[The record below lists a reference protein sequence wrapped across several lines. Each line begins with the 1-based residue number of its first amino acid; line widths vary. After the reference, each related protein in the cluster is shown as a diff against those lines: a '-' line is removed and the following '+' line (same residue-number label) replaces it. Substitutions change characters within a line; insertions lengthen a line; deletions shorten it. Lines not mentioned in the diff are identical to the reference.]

1 MSKTL
6 LALSSASELLAALAM
21 ADSSDVSVWFSKNQV
36 DNHYISR
43 SLRSN
48 LKIETNLNSHYE
60 TVISSQAVAHLFSN
74 PQIVPTSLSSA
85 PILSHADEVLPFS
98 KEKAFEHLRGFNNI
112 ERMPGTMVVISPLGD
127 VDEVRIYSEVIK
139 KEVPKGTDITLVTTL
154 ETELNL
160 EESIADDLVAHYSI
174 KVLPRFFNHYPL
186 ESILF
191 NQQEILCLSSM
202 VIRLHHI
209 LGSKVR
215 YSRSVAD
222 VMCTFASS
230 EQIPSIINHDKAIRA
245 GLELQNDGTY
255 LSSDREHLGVIDL
268 KNCAAPPGD
277 ILLNAARPFVKVF
290 GEGRTTIVIP
300 THNRPDYLERS
311 INYMRHSPFSVIYCD
326 STESPNR
333 AELPA
338 HIKYLHLPGESFASK
353 VLKGLSSTSTKYVI
367 LCPDDDYIM
376 FDALIEGVSFLNQNP
391 NFSFCVGDYVGFKD
405 NFDNSFESIYERFP
419 KDELIGQ
426 PLDKISEFFRDY
438 YQVLWALHAKT
449 SLEKSFTLL
458 EKMKVKNDNF
468 IELVIGGVAC
478 FDGDLKFQR
487 GLWGAREL
495 TTKPHWGTQ
504 QENIHLIKKRPSL
517 QEDYTRFERELDLG
531 TTDGLAKAVFDSF
544 MEKCR
549 RIYPKEDFDEQ

>member
-6 LALSSASELLAALAM
+6 LALSSARELLAALAM

-43 SLRSN
+43 SLNSN
-48 LKIETNLNSHYE
+48 LKMEISPNSGYE
-60 TVISSQAVAHLFSN
+60 KVISSRAVAHLFSN
-74 PQIVPTSLSSA
+74 PQILQTSLSSA
-85 PILSHADEVLPFS
+85 PILSHAEDELPFS
-98 KEKAFEHLRGFNNI
+98 KEKALEHLRRFNNI
-112 ERMPGTMVVISPLGD
+112 KRMDGTVVVISPLGD
-127 VDEVRIYSEVIK
+127 VDEARIYSEVIK
-139 KEVPKGTDITLVTTL
+139 REVPKGADITLVTTL
-154 ETELNL
+154 DTELNL
-160 EESIADDLVAHYSI
+160 EESIAHYLADHYSV
-174 KVLPRFFNHYPL
+174 KLLPRFFNNYPL

-191 NQQEILCLSSM
+191 NQQDILCLSSI
-202 VIRLHHI
+202 VIPLHHI

-215 YSRSVAD
+215 YAQSVAD

-230 EQIPSIINHDKAIRA
+230 EQIPAIINHDKAIRV
-245 GLELQNDGTY
+245 GLELPNDGIY

-268 KNCAAPPGD
+268 KNCVAPPGD
-277 ILLNAARPFVKVF
+277 ILLNAAQPFVKLV
-290 GEGRTTIVIP
+290 GEERTSIIIP

-326 STESPNR
+326 STESPYKS
-333 AELPA
+333 ELPA
-338 HIKYLHLPGESFASK
+338 HIKYLHLPGETFVSK

-405 NFDNSFESIYERFP
+405 NFDNSFDSIYERFP
-419 KDELIGQ
+419 KEELIGQ
-426 PLDKISEFFRDY
+426 PLEKISEFFRNY
-438 YQVLWALHAKT
+438 YQVLWALHTKT

-478 FDGDLKFQR
+478 FSGDLKFQR

-504 QENIHLIKKRPSL
+504 QENVHLIKKRPSI